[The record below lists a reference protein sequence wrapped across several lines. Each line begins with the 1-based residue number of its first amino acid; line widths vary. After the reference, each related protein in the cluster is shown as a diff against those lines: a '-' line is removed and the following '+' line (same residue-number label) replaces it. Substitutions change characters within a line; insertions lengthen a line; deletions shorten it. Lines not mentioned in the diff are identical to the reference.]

1 MHKDEESRKPE
12 RADRGPSHAGT
23 HAARRNEPVQ
33 SRSADPGQSS
43 YGGFANQDP
52 RFQRQQLGDY
62 SRGQKADADARGR
75 AQKKAVPA
83 QDASDD
89 DQGEP

>member
-1 MHKDEESRKPE
+1 MHKDEEPRKPE
-12 RADRGPSHAGT
+12 RTDRVPSHAGA

-52 RFQRQQLGDY
+52 RFQRQQLHDDP
-62 SRGQKADADARGR
+62 RGQKADAGR
-75 AQKKAVPA
+75 HSSKKAVPA
-83 QDASDD
+83 RDASDD